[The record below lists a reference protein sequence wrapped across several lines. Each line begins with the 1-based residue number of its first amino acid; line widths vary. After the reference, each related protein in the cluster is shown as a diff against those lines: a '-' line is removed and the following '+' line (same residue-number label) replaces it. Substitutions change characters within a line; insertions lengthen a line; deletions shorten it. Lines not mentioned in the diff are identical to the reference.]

1 MSKQDEQELEQLVAK
16 VFFQAKRKS
25 ITAKTV
31 RLESITKRS
40 RYETASKDLIILS
53 SNQTTG
59 MLMMLSLLLK
69 TFSVHKK

>member
-1 MSKQDEQELEQLVAK
+1 MSKQDEQQLEKLIAE
-16 VFFQAKRKS
+16 VFFHAKRKS
-25 ITAKTV
+25 ITPRTA
-31 RLESITKRS
+31 RLESIVKRG

-69 TFSVHKK
+69 TISVHKK